1 MKLTRQKFEEVVAR
15 AMDDLPEEIADALS
29 NVFVVVEQWPSNETI
44 EKMNLRNRYELL
56 ALYEGVPLTKRTTG
70 YNALP
75 DRVTI
80 FQGPIEAVSRTE
92 AELKRQIKVAVVHE
106 IAHHFG
112 IGDKRL
118 RELGY

>member
-1 MKLTRQKFEEVVAR
+1 MKLTRQKFEEVVAQ
-15 AMDDLPEEIADALS
+15 ALDGLPQEIADALS
-29 NVFVVVEQWPSNETI
+29 NVFVVVEQWPSHETI
-44 EKMNLRNRYELL
+44 EKMNLQNRYQLL

-92 AELKRQIKVAVVHE
+92 SELKRQIKVAVVHE

-112 IGDKRL
+112 IGDRRL